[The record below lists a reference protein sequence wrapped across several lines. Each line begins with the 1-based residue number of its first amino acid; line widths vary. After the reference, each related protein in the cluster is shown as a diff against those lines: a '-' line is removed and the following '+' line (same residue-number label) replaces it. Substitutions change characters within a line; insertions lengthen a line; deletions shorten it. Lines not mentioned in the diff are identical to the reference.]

1 MCYATFHLVSS
12 SFKDV
17 STFIFSP
24 FFSKGL
30 LSPGG
35 CLEPLTV
42 NTPCFEPEVM
52 DVKVEVDVINVVIS
66 VLFLLLTVKA
76 IKPDDI

>member
-1 MCYATFHLVSS
+1 MSLSVQRCEYLFCLPSYV
-12 SFKDV
+12 
-17 STFIFSP
+17 
-24 FFSKGL
+24 FSKGL

-52 DVKVEVDVINVVIS
+52 DVKVEVDVINVVS
-66 VLFLLLTVKA
+66 TVLFPLLTVKA